1 MQFQKSYLTWIR
13 TSRFG
18 RFHQEAKIKLG
29 LESDLASFEKY
40 IEKKVRFQLLI
51 VLFSFGSCFLIKEK
65 SIFLFIVLSYF
76 NMKEEISLYKSAKQL
91 TRAYRRAFPVYISNL
106 IIFLE
111 AGYSMEMALRKS
123 AEIGTKNPLKDLV
136 RKAFKEIDN
145 GEQREKAFQDM
156 VAKAKDSYI
165 SKLIFIAEQGMRIGK
180 RQVMPSLEALSSKCW
195 REQMDLIR
203 EDSAKASSKMV
214 FPMIMMF
221 ISIAILAL
229 APGIITLSSVF

>member
-1 MQFQKSYLTWIR
+1 MQFQESFLKRVR
-13 TSRFG
+13 TSRYG
-18 RFHQEAKIKLG
+18 RFHQQAEVMLG
-29 LESDLASFEKY
+29 LEADQASFERY
-40 IEKKVRFQLLI
+40 ILKKVRFQL
-51 VLFSFGSCFLIKEK
+51 FGTLLCVGLALLLREK
-65 SIFLFIVLSYF
+65 AILLFIALSYG
-76 NMKEEISLYKSAKQL
+76 NLREELSLYKRAKDL
-91 TRAYRRAFPVYISNL
+91 TRAYRRAFPIYISNL

-123 AEIGTKNPLKDLV
+123 AEIGSRNPLKELF
-136 RKAFKEIDN
+136 KTAFQEIDN
-145 GEQREKAFQDM
+145 GEQREKAFRNM
-156 VAKAKDSYI
+156 ATRARDSYV

-180 RQVMPSLEALSSKCW
+180 RQVMPGMEALSTRCW

-229 APGIITLSSVF
+229 APGIITLSSAF

>member
-1 MQFQKSYLTWIR
+1 MQFQKSCLNWVR

-18 RFHQEAKIKLG
+18 RFHQQAKIKLG
-29 LESDLASFEKY
+29 LESDQASFEEY
-40 IEKKVRFQLLI
+40 IEKKIRVQLLI
-51 VLFSFGSCFLIKEK
+51 VLIGFGLAFLIKEK
-65 SIFLFIVLSYF
+65 SIFLLMVMSYF
-76 NMKEEISLYKSAKQL
+76 NLKEELSLYKSAKKL

-123 AEIGTKNPLKDLV
+123 AEIGANNPLKELF

-145 GEQREKAFQDM
+145 GEQRDKAFRDM

-165 SKLIFIAEQGMRIGK
+165 SKLIFMAEQGMRIGK
-180 RQVMPSLEALSSKCW
+180 RQVMPGLEALSSKCW

-229 APGIITLSSVF
+229 APGIITLSSAF